1 MTPALA
7 VACVDDVI
15 PSPAAVAGIDRGR
28 PGPLVAVIDVDERAT
43 KGVVRSHLRMA
54 ARPGVCGPD
63 ASIGDGP
70 ASVPSRCQAGTGRMT
85 EFPNVS
91 SDKERGGSR
100 RSPRLSPVHQRAKN
114 RQLVTQD
121 V

>member
-54 ARPGVCGPD
+54 ARPGVGV
-63 ASIGDGP
+63 AR
-70 ASVPSRCQAGTGRMT
+70 ASVTGLPPC
-85 EFPNVS
+85 FPGA
-91 SDKERGGSR
+91 K
-100 RSPRLSPVHQRAKN
+100 RAPAE
-114 RQLVTQD
+114 
-121 V
+121 